1 MVNAIHK
8 LGFLE
13 SFMKENFMFYCL
25 LKPEMMI
32 YGTTVIA
39 KTIYNFLTTDIMF

>member
-32 YGTTVIA
+32 YGTFELNNSYS
-39 KTIYNFLTTDIMF
+39 KNYL